1 MFRVD
6 YFIFIFPHILIL
18 QLCNRRLVWR
28 LLTDRLTVTWIYT
41 LQCVAMAID
50 GTTKM
55 RKHSIVDRFRV
66 STKIGAPG
74 SETMPCEIICLLR
87 HAIVHIA
94 CGLTRSYKTYI
105 TPVGW
110 VVDFQVSSSF
120 AVSTST
126 LSHYWQN
133 WYCQHDIT
141 GLASKELFS
150 WPPHERKCPHSELAH
165 TDAEAHSCTVVEDEQ
180 CWQPGSIRRL
190 GWSNGWLA
198 GIKYKATAIV
208 CKRSLNLIQILTI
221 EVRI

>member
-18 QLCNRRLVWR
+18 QLCNWRLVWR
-28 LLTDRLTVTWIYT
+28 LLTDRLTVTWICT

-87 HAIVHIA
+87 HATVHIA

-133 WYCQHDIT
+133 WYCRHDIT
-141 GLASKELFS
+141 GLASRAVLMAAAWEKMPTQWVGTHWCWSAQLYS
-150 WPPHERKCPHSELAH
+150 SRRRAVLATRQYQATWVIERLVGRNKVQSYCH
-165 TDAEAHSCTVVEDEQ
+165 CM
-180 CWQPGSIRRL
+180 
-190 GWSNGWLA
+190 
-198 GIKYKATAIV
+198 
-208 CKRSLNLIQILTI
+208 
-221 EVRI
+221 